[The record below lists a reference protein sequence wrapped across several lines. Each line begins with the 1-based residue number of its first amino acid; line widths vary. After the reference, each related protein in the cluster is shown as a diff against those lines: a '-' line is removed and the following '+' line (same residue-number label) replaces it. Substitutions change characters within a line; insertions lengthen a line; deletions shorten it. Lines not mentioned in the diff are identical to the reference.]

1 MKTRIL
7 LFLLLCLFAM
17 GTVSCG
23 LFVKEL
29 PNGKVPQPDFYDHFV
44 EINGIKY
51 HYTEYPGSGQSVFLL
66 HGFASSTYT
75 WEKTAPLLQAEGY
88 HVWALDMKGFGWSDK
103 PEDSD
108 YTPQQLREEV
118 NAWMDAMGLEKVVF
132 VGNSLGGE
140 IAWKMALEH
149 PDKVKKLILIDAGGL
164 MNEMPFPVRLAGLP
178 GSATVARLFFGRW
191 MIRDIL
197 NQVYFDPA
205 LITEEQIDAYY
216 NRMRT
221 QNAFYALTAL
231 GRSVATPPSE
241 KYASRIP
248 EIQVDTLIIW
258 GREDAWISVKDGF
271 KFKEALPKATLEVI
285 PRCGHTPQEEKPEKT
300 ARLILEFL
308 AEK

>member
-1 MKTRIL
+1 
-7 LFLLLCLFAM
+7 M

-108 YTPQQLREEV
+108 YTPRQLREEV

-140 IAWKMALEH
+140 IAWK
-149 PDKVKKLILIDAGGL
+149 
-164 MNEMPFPVRLAGLP
+164 N
-178 GSATVARLFFGRW
+178 GSG
-191 MIRDIL
+191 
-197 NQVYFDPA
+197 
-205 LITEEQIDAYY
+205 
-216 NRMRT
+216 
-221 QNAFYALTAL
+221 
-231 GRSVATPPSE
+231 TP
-241 KYASRIP
+241 
-248 EIQVDTLIIW
+248 
-258 GREDAWISVKDGF
+258 
-271 KFKEALPKATLEVI
+271 
-285 PRCGHTPQEEKPEKT
+285 
-300 ARLILEFL
+300 
-308 AEK
+308 